1 MIMRTMEKQLS
12 TYVPSIPHLSNGDV
26 QGLQIYR
33 IHELDKSYVFH
44 SYEELVKFKQRLT
57 AEQYAILTFIGVHT
71 SVRFNHLLYL
81 FKNKYSRKKINDALQ
96 GLLYYRL
103 IEKWRVKSFDME
115 IFEETYTLSDN
126 GYKLLKYWKG
136 NMFFFSPERLDNH
149 GKYVHLRYW
158 HDIDLLCHLRYAPSF
173 IGHIMHPSIS
183 KGVFTPPLSFA
194 AQDGV
199 NQEFNFVVYSTL
211 LTDKKDRLR
220 QIIARWRDFVES
232 GKDVIMND
240 LGNNPTILV
249 IYVSTE
255 KQAKQIN
262 NELLLDLI
270 PGKVLLCIGETL
282 HVEGLQ
288 HAFYQPLAEGKIK
301 QLNTK
306 LFTIN

>member
-1 MIMRTMEKQLS
+1 MRTIEKQLS
-12 TYVPSIPHLSNGDV
+12 TYVPSIPHLSNEDV

-33 IHELDKSYVFH
+33 IHELDKSYVFP

-57 AEQYAILTFIGVHT
+57 EEQYAILNFIGVHT

-136 NMFFFSPERLDNH
+136 NMFFFAPERLDNH

-194 AQDGV
+194 AQGEI

>member
-1 MIMRTMEKQLS
+1 MRTMEKQLS